1 MLGVQQGKE
10 KGMKYLG
17 SPALP
22 SKLFIQLGAS
32 TTSLSGFGS
41 VVATI
46 PASHISP
53 SSWAT
58 TS

>member
-1 MLGVQQGKE
+1 M
-10 KGMKYLG
+10 
-17 SPALP
+17 LP
-22 SKLFIQLGAS
+22 SRFLMALGAS
-32 TTSLSGFGS
+32 TTSRRALPS
-41 VVATI
+41 VLATM